1 MRSKGP
7 AYLGLKEAYF
17 SWRIGGEKFR
27 FKVISWQMGV
37 LDSKPQD
44 RVKHNKCI
52 HVRSVSVRQRS
63 Q

>member
-17 SWRIGGEKFR
+17 SWRIGGEKF
-27 FKVISWQMGV
+27 
-37 LDSKPQD
+37 DSKSQD